1 MTLKAAKSPGSDA
14 SDRELVARSS
24 VDLGTVIRE
33 RRKQLALTQL
43 DLAGLSN
50 SGNRFIVEV
59 ENGKPSVRLQKV
71 LDLVDL
77 LGLELVVRAKTTR
90 VP

>member
-1 MTLKAAKSPGSDA
+1 MTLKVKKLPRGIEA
-14 SDRELVARSS
+14 SQELVARSS

-77 LGLELVVRAKTTR
+77 LGLELVVRAKTKR
-90 VP
+90 AP

>member
-1 MTLKAAKSPGSDA
+1 MTLKPNKLPGGNEPGLA
-14 SDRELVARSS
+14 LVARSS
-24 VDLGTVIRE
+24 ADLGAIIRD

-43 DLAGLSN
+43 DLAGLAN

-59 ENGKPSVRLQKV
+59 ESGKPTVQLQKV
-71 LDLVDL
+71 LDLVQL

-90 VP
+90 EP

>member
-1 MTLKAAKSPGSDA
+1 MTLKPKNLPNGNNSGLALA
-14 SDRELVARSS
+14 ARSS
-24 VDLGTVIRE
+24 ADLGAIIRD

-59 ENGKPSVRLQKV
+59 ENGKPTVQFQKV
-71 LDLVDL
+71 LDLVQL
-77 LGLELVVRAKTTR
+77 LGLELVVRARTTR
-90 VP
+90 EP

>member
-1 MTLKAAKSPGSDA
+1 MTLKPKNLPNGNDSGLA
-14 SDRELVARSS
+14 LVADSS
-24 VDLGTVIRE
+24 ADLGAIIRD

-43 DLAGLSN
+43 DLAGLAN

-59 ENGKPSVRLQKV
+59 ENGKPTVQLQKV
-71 LDLVDL
+71 LDLVHL

-90 VP
+90 EP

>member
-1 MTLKAAKSPGSDA
+1 MTLKPNNLPNGNESDLA
-14 SDRELVARSS
+14 LVARSS
-24 VDLGTVIRE
+24 ADLGAIIRD

-43 DLAGLSN
+43 DLAGLAN

-59 ENGKPSVRLQKV
+59 ENGKPTVQLQKV
-71 LDLVDL
+71 LDLVQL

-90 VP
+90 EP

>member
-1 MTLKAAKSPGSDA
+1 VTLKRRKLLNGNETGLALA
-14 SDRELVARSS
+14 ARSS
-24 VDLGTVIRE
+24 ADLGAIIRD

-43 DLAGLSN
+43 DLAGLAN

-59 ENGKPSVRLQKV
+59 ENGKPTVQLQKV
-71 LDLVDL
+71 LDLVQL

-90 VP
+90 EP

>member
-1 MTLKAAKSPGSDA
+1 MTPKPETLPDGNEPGRA
-14 SDRELVARSS
+14 PVARSS
-24 VDLGTVIRE
+24 ADLGAIIRD

-43 DLAGLSN
+43 DLAGLAN

-59 ENGKPSVRLQKV
+59 ENGKPTVQLQKV
-71 LDLVDL
+71 LDLLQL

-90 VP
+90 EP

>member
-1 MTLKAAKSPGSDA
+1 MTLKRRKLLNGNESGLALAA
-14 SDRELVARSS
+14 LSS
-24 VDLGTVIRE
+24 ADLGAIIRD

-43 DLAGLSN
+43 ELAELAN

-59 ENGKPSVRLQKV
+59 ENGKPTVQLQKV
-71 LDLVDL
+71 LDLVQL

-90 VP
+90 EP